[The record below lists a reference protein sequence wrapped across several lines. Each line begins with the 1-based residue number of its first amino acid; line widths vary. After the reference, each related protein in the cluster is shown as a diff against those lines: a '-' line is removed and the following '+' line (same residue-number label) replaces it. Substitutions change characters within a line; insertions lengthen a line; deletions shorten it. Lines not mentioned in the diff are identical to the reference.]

1 LIVYGFIDGASTMI
15 DLRLPFSQMRISFSF
30 KRLPATFCVGG
41 EKDEAFELFIC
52 DNDSKS
58 APRKRLVIIIIV
70 KRQMLQKF
78 NYRPSESTR
87 SKGTRMLQ
95 QELVDSVLITN

>member
-1 LIVYGFIDGASTMI
+1 
-15 DLRLPFSQMRISFSF
+15 
-30 KRLPATFCVGG
+30 VGG

-52 DNDSKS
+52 DNDLKS
-58 APRKRLVIIIIV
+58 APRKRLVVIIIIV